1 MTTLDKMVTV
11 VTRRLLSSLKEET
24 DVLGADVAAH
34 ANVLTLGS
42 GSTIGSVR
50 AGAIIQVDYEQFYV
64 LSNPSTIGSINV
76 QPGYYG
82 STPAPHKAGAIV
94 TVDPRFPKSDL
105 IDAINEDLDDLS
117 SPANGLFQMNTVT
130 LTYNPA
136 VMGYDLTGVSPSQI
150 LEVWEI
156 RNQDYGPAQS
166 WPLVPPH
173 MYKLERNADP
183 SKFPSGLSIK
193 FYATLNPG
201 RPIRVQYK
209 APYASVLANPG
220 DDVFTVTGLHAQAH
234 DIPPLGAAVRLVEY
248 REVKRSFSEA
258 QSEPRR
264 SEEVPVGASLTAL
277 KGIEQRRQLRIEAE
291 RARLEKMFP
300 RQLR

>member
-1 MTTLDKMVTV
+1 MTTLDQMVTL

-24 DVLGADVAAH
+24 DVLGADVPAH
-34 ANVLTLGS
+34 ATNLTLGS

-50 AGAIIQVDYEQFYV
+50 AGAVIQIDYEQFYV

-82 STPAPHKAGAIV
+82 STTAPHKQGAIV

-117 SPANGLFQMNTVT
+117 SPANGLFQMKEVT

-136 VMGYDLTGVSPSQI
+136 IMGYDLTGVSPNQL
-150 LEVWEI
+150 LEVWEV
-156 RNQDYGPAQS
+156 RNQDYGPAQA

-173 MYKLERNADP
+173 MYKVERNADP
-183 SKFPSGLSIK
+183 GLFPSGLSIK
-193 FYATLNPG
+193 FYKPLNPG

-220 DDVFTVTGLHAQAH
+220 DDVGIITGLHDQAH

-277 KGIEQRRQLRIEAE
+277 KGIEARRQLRIEAE
-291 RARLEKMFP
+291 RARLEKQFP